1 MSPIERRAEAY
12 FEPEWELMPRERLE
26 AVRVEKLRRQLRYAF
41 ERSAFYREKF
51 HQAGAHPEDIRTL
64 EDLRRLPIFIT
75 PEIHRESQEQSLRE
89 LGHPFG
95 MFLCAPL
102 EQVVAVAATSGTTGE
117 PTFYA
122 FTRRDVEITNRLWAR
137 GFWRAGIRPGDT
149 VMHAFGL
156 SMFLAGVPVIR
167 ALEWMG
173 ARPIPCG
180 AEAGSERLLRLI
192 RWTRPRALLCTP
204 SYAEYLIEVAPKVLG
219 CEVGD
224 LGIEIICCAGEPGA
238 GLPEVR
244 RKIQEAYGARL
255 YDMLGGAHGILN
267 ISCDAPEYQGMH
279 VVGEDFSVSYDLVD
293 PETKEPIPLE
303 DGAIGERVKTAL
315 EWEAQPPIRYS
326 VGDIYQVFTTPCPC
340 GRPGPRI
347 KVLGRVDDLLI
358 VKGVKVYPAA
368 VKNLVESFSP
378 RVTGEMRIV
387 LDVPGPRVTPPLR
400 LRVEYSASLE
410 GEQIERLKME
420 IAEAMHDRLRVRP
433 EIEMVPEGTLE
444 RTAHKTR
451 LIERRDQR

>member
-1 MSPIERRAEAY
+1 
-12 FEPEWELMPRERLE
+12 
-26 AVRVEKLRRQLRYAF
+26 
-41 ERSAFYREKF
+41 
-51 HQAGAHPEDIRTL
+51 
-64 EDLRRLPIFIT
+64 
-75 PEIHRESQEQSLRE
+75 
-89 LGHPFG
+89 
-95 MFLCAPL
+95 
-102 EQVVAVAATSGTTGE
+102 
-117 PTFYA
+117 
-122 FTRRDVEITNRLWAR
+122 
-137 GFWRAGIRPGDT
+137 
-149 VMHAFGL
+149 
-156 SMFLAGVPVIR
+156 
-167 ALEWMG
+167 
-173 ARPIPCG
+173 
-180 AEAGSERLLRLI
+180 
-192 RWTRPRALLCTP
+192 LCTP
-204 SYAEYLIEVAPKVLG
+204 AYAEYLIEVAPKVLG

-400 LRVEYSASLE
+400 LRVVYSASLE
-410 GEQIERLKME
+410 AEQIERLTTAL
-420 IAEAMHDRLRVRP
+420 AEAMHDRLRVRP